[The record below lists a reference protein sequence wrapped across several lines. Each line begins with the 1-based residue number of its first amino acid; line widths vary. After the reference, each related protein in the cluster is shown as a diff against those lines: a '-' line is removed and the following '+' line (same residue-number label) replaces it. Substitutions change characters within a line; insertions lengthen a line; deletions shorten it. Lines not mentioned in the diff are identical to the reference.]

1 LIITKVEIPKQSNYK
16 DRYPSQS
23 EETIGFRTSVIDMMN
38 PLKNL
43 SKKPGKPLVVN
54 LQDEGAKEEIKGN

>member
-1 LIITKVEIPKQSNYK
+1 
-16 DRYPSQS
+16 
-23 EETIGFRTSVIDMMN
+23 MMN